1 MVMVTLSAAAQ
12 CIVASDRPLPSP
24 RRRAYRMHMAAA
36 DLITAEQ
43 FERMSEVGR
52 WVELEQGVVVP
63 VNPPGYPHGAI
74 AVAIAAA
81 LHAFVRAQKLGVVVV
96 ESGCTVRRNP
106 DTVRGPDVSYV
117 RRERAAARTGGYLD
131 GAPDLAVEIR
141 SPGDSMHDLISHA
154 AEYLAAGARTVW
166 LVDPDSSTVT
176 VHSTG
181 APAITLKAGDALDGG
196 DLLPGFS
203 MEISAVFEP

>member
-1 MVMVTLSAAAQ
+1 
-12 CIVASDRPLPSP
+12 
-24 RRRAYRMHMAAA
+24 MHMAAA

-43 FERMSEVGR
+43 FERMSDLGR
-52 WVELEQGVVVP
+52 WVELERGVVVP

-117 RRERAAARTGGYLD
+117 RRERAVARTSGYLD

-141 SPGDSMHDLISHA
+141 SPGDSMRELISHA
-154 AEYLAAGARTVW
+154 DEYIAAGAQMVW
-166 LVDPDSSTVT
+166 LVDPDSSTVR
-176 VHSTG
+176 VHRAG
-181 APAITLKAGDALDGG
+181 APATMLKAGDVLDGG
-196 DLLPGFS
+196 DVLSGFS
-203 MEISAVFEP
+203 MEIAAVFEL